1 MLCTINLTGS
11 QVANQQLVPT
21 KVIERQKAAVAVV
34 VDVWSLVYANKARI
48 YSVGRREVR
57 QYARQDIDILAWEE
71 IYVVTSFDGV
81 YNVP

>member
-1 MLCTINLTGS
+1 M
-11 QVANQQLVPT
+11 
-21 KVIERQKAAVAVV
+21 AVV
-34 VDVWSLVYANKARI
+34 VDVWSLFYANKARI